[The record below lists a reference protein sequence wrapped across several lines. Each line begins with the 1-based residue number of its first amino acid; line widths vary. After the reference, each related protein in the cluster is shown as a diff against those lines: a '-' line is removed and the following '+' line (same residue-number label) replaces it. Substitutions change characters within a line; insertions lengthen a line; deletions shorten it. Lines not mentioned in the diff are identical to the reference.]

1 MMLKRLFYAL
11 PITLITGALVRL
23 ATVGFIDFSSFNWS
37 KPRPDLLMEYGV
49 IARNL
54 ADGLGY
60 SYTWYTSSGLPMT
73 LPSAYM
79 PPGLVFL
86 EYGIIEIFGYTI
98 AAALAIFIIHLLMG
112 VASIWL
118 IGKITDRMFSD
129 HRISGVARWIVALYP
144 PFIYTAMSF
153 GITTLVMFVSLG
165 VLHNALALADK
176 IQRGDPTLR
185 SMILLGASCGLLMLT
200 RGEGPLIVLATFVV
214 LAIKL
219 HSIEAYRFRQ
229 LLAPIVIA
237 FILIA
242 PWTIRNYLVFDEF
255 IPVSSNGSFNFWR
268 GNNGI
273 TSGSPLNETG
283 DPLWSTDDLWK
294 KTEPALA
301 TGVDFENSL
310 SSAYQDAALQWIRN
324 NPDDAVLLAFRKAVI
339 FWTFDVRNTLSGWA
353 YIVFHTLALGAV
365 IFGTGRL
372 IRRPKRLN
380 KLSNLGVSLMATWAV
395 LATIIAMIFIPLV
408 RFQIVTMAMLVP
420 IAAYGIDAVF
430 ARSTS
435 R

>member
-1 MMLKRLFYAL
+1 MMLKRFFYSL
-11 PITLITGALVRL
+11 PIALIAGALARL
-23 ATVGFIDFSSFNWS
+23 ATIGFIDFTTFNWS

-54 ADGLGY
+54 AEGMGY
-60 SYTWYTSSGLPMT
+60 SYTWYTSSGIPVT

-98 AAALAIFIIHLLMG
+98 AAAVAIFIIQVLLG
-112 VASIWL
+112 VACIWL
-118 IGKITDRMFSD
+118 IGKITDRMFGD
-129 HRISGVARWIVALYP
+129 ARISGVARWIVALYP
-144 PFIYTAMSF
+144 PFIYAAMSF
-153 GITTLVMFVSLG
+153 GITTLIMFVSLG
-165 VLHNALALADK
+165 ILHSALALADN
-176 IQRGDPTLR
+176 IQRKKLTLR

-200 RGEGPLIVLATFVV
+200 RGEGPPIVLATFAV

-219 HSIEAYRFRQ
+219 RTIETYRFRQ
-229 LLAPIVIA
+229 LLAPLVVA

-242 PWTIRNYLVFDEF
+242 PWTIRNYLVFDQF

-268 GNNGI
+268 GNNEI
-273 TSGSPLNETG
+273 TSGSPLTEAG
-283 DPLWSTDDLWK
+283 DPLWSTDELWK

-301 TGVDFENSL
+301 TGVHFENTL
-310 SSAYQDAALQWIRN
+310 SAVYQDAAVQWIQN
-324 NPDDAVLLAFRKAVI
+324 NPGDAVFLALKKAVI
-339 FWTFDVRNTLSGWA
+339 FWTFDVRHALSGWV
-353 YIVFHTLALGAV
+353 YILLHTLALGA
-365 IFGTGRL
+365 ILFGTMRL
-372 IRRPKRLN
+372 IRRRGRFN
-380 KLSNLGVSLMATWAV
+380 QLSNLGLTLMLTWAV

-420 IAAYGIDAVF
+420 IAAYGIGTLF
-430 ARSTS
+430 ARDTS